1 VNTGRQY
8 ARLRGEANVPLR
20 RGAWYSVVRM
30 TQTDAVLDVHQRMVN
45 VPISLLQIAPRPTGA
60 WSVVPRP
67 PRCRAPTSWGARYA
81 VCPQC
86 ATRAPL
92 AKGASMRCAKCNG
105 VFDVAWGDSYYS

>member
-1 VNTGRQY
+1 VNTGRQF

-92 AKGASMRCAKCNG
+92 SKGASMRCAKCNG